1 MKSGFLMIY
10 LLLAMISTIVS
21 MPPAQIKENDL
32 PSIKESASGNNTLGE
47 GVDYATRTL
56 GDAWDMQSFSDVA
69 QWFNHTPPEHQLA
82 DYLAKNG
89 VFSARTLGDYS
100 ELFPLFPGYLPGTHS
115 GKIGAL
121 YPIDSSNY
129 SCFYMSMYSTWN
141 SPISNY
147 FLVGWGANDDTN
159 NPIGVAQSYDM
170 TKDQWQ
176 LYQFNLND
184 PRGLINQPWSSQQF
198 WQYLRIT
205 PSKNA
210 ETRFSIDWI
219 RLTNCQPV
227 YVNLSG
233 IKPGTYSIWLSSES
247 HDGHVLV
254 VSSFST
260 TGSYAWDVQGL
271 APGSYTYYVKN
282 SDGVIFQQGQ
292 INIVKSPIVTFT
304 SPSPYS
310 GQYYANYL
318 GNPWN
323 MDPSDAP
330 DIRCAKNTNFTDG
343 VLSLDTMSQDCAG
356 PGANEADPIIY
367 LNTVYHGDLSSYRY
381 LSFSS
386 STTGYPWSVPDL
398 GMIVRLFWSL
408 DRPGVDCWY
417 GSRAVALDVGWQ
429 TYTVDLY
436 DAWNGMPE
444 ERTPLD
450 CPMVSWRDQGVVGPV
465 VSLRIDPNEN
475 ITGSVLHQEFDWIR
489 LSKVE
494 QVSQGK
500 AANIHV
506 LLNKLPAEL
515 NLNFYFTT
523 DLAQPT
529 QNVAK
534 SYPTKITGAQRILY
548 LPYMSNRDPFAAPN
562 IDQTPADLV
571 FYWNTS
577 VVTPGEYYLCA
588 QADDGFTQAVYCS
601 QAPIQVIP

>member
-1 MKSGFLMIY
+1 MS
-10 LLLAMISTIVS
+10 
-21 MPPAQIKENDL
+21 PAQKAENDL
-32 PSIKESASGNNTLGE
+32 SRFKEITLENNTVGE

-56 GDAWDMQSFSDVA
+56 GDPWDMQSFSDIA

-82 DYLAKNG
+82 DFQVNNG

-100 ELFPLFPGYLPGTHS
+100 EFFPLFPGYLPGTHS
-115 GKIGAL
+115 GKVGAL
-121 YPIDSSNY
+121 YPINSSIFA
-129 SCFYMSMYSTWN
+129 CFYMSMLSTWN
-141 SPISNY
+141 SSNTNY
-147 FLVGWGANDDTN
+147 FLVGWGPNDDTN
-159 NPIGVAQSYDM
+159 NPWGVAQSYNM
-170 TKDQWQ
+170 SKNQWN
-176 LYQFNLND
+176 LYQFNLNS
-184 PRGLINQPWSSQQF
+184 PRGLINQSWSGQQF

-205 PSKNA
+205 PSTYA
-210 ETRFSIDWI
+210 DTQFWIDWI

-233 IKPGTYSIWLSSES
+233 LKSGTYSLWISTSS
-247 HDGHVLV
+247 HNGQVLV
-254 VSSFST
+254 VNSFST
-260 TGSYAWDVQGL
+260 TGSYDWDVQGL
-271 APGSYTYYVKN
+271 AAGSYTYYVKN

-292 INIVKSPIVTFT
+292 INIGESPIVTFT

-310 GQYYANYL
+310 GQYYANNQ

-330 DIRCAKNTNFTDG
+330 DIRCAKNSNFTDG
-343 VLSLDTMSQDCAG
+343 ILTLDTMSQDCAG

-386 STTGYPWSVPDL
+386 STTGFPWSVPDL

-408 DRPGVDCWY
+408 DRPGGDCWY
-417 GSRAVALDVGWQ
+417 GSRAIALDIGWQ

-475 ITGSVLHQEFDWIR
+475 VTGGDLHQEFDWIR
-489 LSKVE
+489 LTKVE

-500 AANIHV
+500 LAKIRV
-506 LLNKLPAEL
+506 LLNKQPSEVTLSFYYTT
-515 NLNFYFTT
+515 NLS
-523 DLAQPT
+523 QPT
-529 QNVAK
+529 QNIAK
-534 SYPTKITGAQRILY
+534 SYSATINGGRNIQY
-548 LPYMSNRDPFAAPN
+548 LPFLFNFDPSYAPSV
-562 IDQTPADLV
+562 DQIPADV
-571 FYWNTS
+571 TFSWNTS
-577 VVTPGEYYLCA
+577 GVTPGEYYLCA
-588 QADDGFTQAVYCS
+588 QAEDGYNQAIYCS
-601 QAPIQVIP
+601 QAPIQIIP